1 MGSEISKAETRA
13 TAGWALDRILQL
25 LHPFMPFV
33 TEELWQH
40 MGARE
45 AMLIESNWPDLSA
58 DLIDPA
64 VESEMDWVVR
74 LISEVRAVRAEM
86 NVPVKAEIGLWLNG
100 AGEENLRRLRANE
113 EAIIR
118 LARLEVIQQ
127 EDQEVPTGAVQIVFD
142 EATIVLP
149 LAKVIDIEREKVRL
163 ARELEKARGEIASF
177 DEKLNNECFLAK
189 APEHVIEEQHER
201 RRDALSTELRLT
213 AALERL

>member
-1 MGSEISKAETRA
+1 
-13 TAGWALDRILQL
+13 
-25 LHPFMPFV
+25 MPFV

-40 MGARE
+40 MNGRE
-45 AMLIESNWPDLSA
+45 AMLIESNWPDLST
-58 DLIDPA
+58 DLIDLT

-74 LISEVRAVRAEM
+74 LIGEVRAVRAEM

-118 LARLEVIQQ
+118 LARLEVIQE

-149 LAKVIDIEREKVRL
+149 LAKVIDIGIFLLTLVL
-163 ARELEKARGEIASF
+163 LSARIMYLLEEEYDLKSVDKALRCILDYVALDGDWEEI
-177 DEKLNNECFLAK
+177 DAK
-189 APEHVIEEQHER
+189 
-201 RRDALSTELRLT
+201 
-213 AALERL
+213 